1 MFDNSKKLNKEYAD
15 FLEEKASHLSD
26 RLDNRSK
33 DMDKDIMLWLCR
45 AFAVVAF
52 IVGILYIVLF
62 IHGIIH
68 S

>member
-1 MFDNSKKLNKEYAD
+1 MFDNSKKLNEEYAD

-33 DMDKDIMLWLCR
+33 DMDRDIMLWLCR

-52 IVGILYIVLF
+52 IVGILYIALF